1 MTQPP
6 DSSPRPG
13 RTAPTPGPD
22 CPHARPASPFTA
34 PPPNPQMFE
43 LLLTLSGS
51 PRYQRLLAPA
61 LPEMAALCVSYSQM
75 SSAQEEAWASDPNA
89 LIADEESEF
98 VGCR

>member
-1 MTQPP
+1 
-6 DSSPRPG
+6 
-13 RTAPTPGPD
+13 
-22 CPHARPASPFTA
+22 
-34 PPPNPQMFE
+34 MFE